1 MRALI
6 VVLVLIAGSV
16 AFSGSAHAQ
25 KSKLGPP
32 LAGGVEPRAP
42 VTPSA
47 ERQARSRTRGERRSL
62 RTGGM
67 DSIGRRMERWKAVP
81 PDHKRTPDQDSPEW
95 AREQA
100 EAAKRDR
107 VLDRKIRSICRG
119 C

>member
-42 VTPSA
+42 
-47 ERQARSRTRGERRSL
+47 
-62 RTGGM
+62 
-67 DSIGRRMERWKAVP
+67 
-81 PDHKRTPDQDSPEW
+81 
-95 AREQA
+95 
-100 EAAKRDR
+100 
-107 VLDRKIRSICRG
+107 
-119 C
+119 

>member
-1 MRALI
+1 MRALN
-6 VVLVLIAGSV
+6 VMLVLIAGSV
-16 AFSGSAHAQ
+16 AFSGPAHAQ

-32 LAGGVEPRAP
+32 QAGGVEPREP

-47 ERQARSRTRGERRSL
+47 ERRARSRTRGERRSL
-62 RTGGM
+62 RTG
-67 DSIGRRMERWKAVP
+67 DSIGRRIEQWKAVP
-81 PDHKRTPDQDSPEW
+81 PDHKRTPDQGSPEW